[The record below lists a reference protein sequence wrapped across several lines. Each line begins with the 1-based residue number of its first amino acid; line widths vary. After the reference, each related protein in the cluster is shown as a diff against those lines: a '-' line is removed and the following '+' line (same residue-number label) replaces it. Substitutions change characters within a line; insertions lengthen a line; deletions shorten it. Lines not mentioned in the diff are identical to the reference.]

1 MPLLTRR
8 TVIPVFKDD
17 HDGNTYDFMDTY
29 VDALMDMQWKYNAIP
44 LQKDV
49 EDYQKALINDPE
61 EAKLIENI
69 MKLFTSN
76 EVLVKTGYA
85 KFASIFKPNQVVNW
99 AMYAGGSEV
108 VHEKAYSL
116 FTETIGLPNSV
127 YTDFLDVNVMKT
139 KTSYIDK
146 AKVKKWEEYKA
157 VGLSDAEADW
167 EFRRAVARMLAI
179 YGAGT
184 EAVTLY
190 AQFAMLLRYRMEGKY
205 PGLCQIVEYSI
216 RDEYTHHLGNA
227 HLFRQY
233 IQENSDIW
241 DDELKFDIYESM
253 REIVAYEDAL
263 IDYLNPK
270 DKEKFKTYVR
280 YQANSALLEIGMK
293 ANWIDVKTNP
303 FEFMELLVGTII
315 TDFFS
320 GKVTQYSKKMLGS
333 RDELKEKIRKL
344 NAERTSNE

>member
-1 MPLLTRR
+1 M
-8 TVIPVFKDD
+8 
-17 HDGNTYDFMDTY
+17 NY
-29 VDALMDMQWKYNAIP
+29 VRGGTN
-44 LQKDV
+44 
-49 EDYQKALINDPE
+49 E
-61 EAKLIENI
+61 
-69 MKLFTSN
+69 TSW
-76 EVLVKTGYA
+76 T
-85 KFASIFKPNQVVNW
+85 Q
-99 AMYAGGSEV
+99 
-108 VHEKAYSL
+108 
-116 FTETIGLPNSV
+116 
-127 YTDFLDVNVMKT
+127 
-139 KTSYIDK
+139 
-146 AKVKKWEEYKA
+146 
-157 VGLSDAEADW
+157 
-167 EFRRAVARMLAI
+167 R
-179 YGAGT
+179 
-184 EAVTLY
+184 
-190 AQFAMLLRYRMEGKY
+190 
-205 PGLCQIVEYSI
+205 

-280 YQANSALLEIGMK
+280 FQANSALLELGMK
-293 ANWIDVKTNP
+293 ANWLDVKTNP

>member
-1 MPLLTRR
+1 MNYAR
-8 TVIPVFKDD
+8 
-17 HDGNTYDFMDTY
+17 GG
-29 VDALMDMQWKYNAIP
+29 
-44 LQKDV
+44 
-49 EDYQKALINDPE
+49 INE
-61 EAKLIENI
+61 SSW
-69 MKLFTSN
+69 T
-76 EVLVKTGYA
+76 
-85 KFASIFKPNQVVNW
+85 Q
-99 AMYAGGSEV
+99 
-108 VHEKAYSL
+108 
-116 FTETIGLPNSV
+116 
-127 YTDFLDVNVMKT
+127 
-139 KTSYIDK
+139 
-146 AKVKKWEEYKA
+146 
-157 VGLSDAEADW
+157 
-167 EFRRAVARMLAI
+167 R
-179 YGAGT
+179 
-184 EAVTLY
+184 
-190 AQFAMLLRYRMEGKY
+190 
-205 PGLCQIVEYSI
+205 

-280 YQANSALLEIGMK
+280 FQANSALLELGMK
-293 ANWIDVKTNP
+293 ANWLDVKTNP

>member
-1 MPLLTRR
+1 M
-8 TVIPVFKDD
+8 
-17 HDGNTYDFMDTY
+17 NY
-29 VDALMDMQWKYNAIP
+29 VRGG
-44 LQKDV
+44 
-49 EDYQKALINDPE
+49 
-61 EAKLIENI
+61 
-69 MKLFTSN
+69 TN
-76 EVLVKTGYA
+76 ESSWT
-85 KFASIFKPNQVVNW
+85 Q
-99 AMYAGGSEV
+99 
-108 VHEKAYSL
+108 
-116 FTETIGLPNSV
+116 
-127 YTDFLDVNVMKT
+127 
-139 KTSYIDK
+139 
-146 AKVKKWEEYKA
+146 
-157 VGLSDAEADW
+157 
-167 EFRRAVARMLAI
+167 R
-179 YGAGT
+179 
-184 EAVTLY
+184 
-190 AQFAMLLRYRMEGKY
+190 
-205 PGLCQIVEYSI
+205 

-280 YQANSALLEIGMK
+280 FQANSALLELGMK
-293 ANWIDVKTNP
+293 ANWLDVKINP

>member
-1 MPLLTRR
+1 M
-8 TVIPVFKDD
+8 
-17 HDGNTYDFMDTY
+17 
-29 VDALMDMQWKYNAIP
+29 
-44 LQKDV
+44 
-49 EDYQKALINDPE
+49 
-61 EAKLIENI
+61 
-69 MKLFTSN
+69 
-76 EVLVKTGYA
+76 
-85 KFASIFKPNQVVNW
+85 
-99 AMYAGGSEV
+99 
-108 VHEKAYSL
+108 
-116 FTETIGLPNSV
+116 
-127 YTDFLDVNVMKT
+127 
-139 KTSYIDK
+139 
-146 AKVKKWEEYKA
+146 
-157 VGLSDAEADW
+157 
-167 EFRRAVARMLAI
+167 
-179 YGAGT
+179 
-184 EAVTLY
+184 
-190 AQFAMLLRYRMEGKY
+190 
-205 PGLCQIVEYSI
+205 
-216 RDEYTHHLGNA
+216 GNA

-280 YQANSALLEIGMK
+280 FQANSALLELGMK
-293 ANWIDVKTNP
+293 ANWVDVKTNP

>member
-1 MPLLTRR
+1 M
-8 TVIPVFKDD
+8 
-17 HDGNTYDFMDTY
+17 NY
-29 VDALMDMQWKYNAIP
+29 VRGG
-44 LQKDV
+44 
-49 EDYQKALINDPE
+49 
-61 EAKLIENI
+61 
-69 MKLFTSN
+69 TN
-76 EVLVKTGYA
+76 ESSWT
-85 KFASIFKPNQVVNW
+85 Q
-99 AMYAGGSEV
+99 
-108 VHEKAYSL
+108 
-116 FTETIGLPNSV
+116 
-127 YTDFLDVNVMKT
+127 
-139 KTSYIDK
+139 
-146 AKVKKWEEYKA
+146 
-157 VGLSDAEADW
+157 
-167 EFRRAVARMLAI
+167 R
-179 YGAGT
+179 
-184 EAVTLY
+184 
-190 AQFAMLLRYRMEGKY
+190 
-205 PGLCQIVEYSI
+205 

-280 YQANSALLEIGMK
+280 FQANSALLELGMK
-293 ANWIDVKTNP
+293 ANWLDVKTNP

-333 RDELKEKIRKL
+333 RDELKEKLRRL

>member
-1 MPLLTRR
+1 M
-8 TVIPVFKDD
+8 
-17 HDGNTYDFMDTY
+17 
-29 VDALMDMQWKYNAIP
+29 
-44 LQKDV
+44 
-49 EDYQKALINDPE
+49 
-61 EAKLIENI
+61 
-69 MKLFTSN
+69 
-76 EVLVKTGYA
+76 
-85 KFASIFKPNQVVNW
+85 
-99 AMYAGGSEV
+99 
-108 VHEKAYSL
+108 
-116 FTETIGLPNSV
+116 
-127 YTDFLDVNVMKT
+127 
-139 KTSYIDK
+139 
-146 AKVKKWEEYKA
+146 
-157 VGLSDAEADW
+157 
-167 EFRRAVARMLAI
+167 
-179 YGAGT
+179 
-184 EAVTLY
+184 
-190 AQFAMLLRYRMEGKY
+190 
-205 PGLCQIVEYSI
+205 
-216 RDEYTHHLGNA
+216 GNA

-280 YQANSALLEIGMK
+280 FQANSALLELGMK
-293 ANWIDVKTNP
+293 ANWLDVKINP

>member
-1 MPLLTRR
+1 M
-8 TVIPVFKDD
+8 
-17 HDGNTYDFMDTY
+17 NY
-29 VDALMDMQWKYNAIP
+29 VRGG
-44 LQKDV
+44 
-49 EDYQKALINDPE
+49 
-61 EAKLIENI
+61 
-69 MKLFTSN
+69 TN
-76 EVLVKTGYA
+76 ESSWT
-85 KFASIFKPNQVVNW
+85 Q
-99 AMYAGGSEV
+99 
-108 VHEKAYSL
+108 
-116 FTETIGLPNSV
+116 
-127 YTDFLDVNVMKT
+127 
-139 KTSYIDK
+139 
-146 AKVKKWEEYKA
+146 
-157 VGLSDAEADW
+157 
-167 EFRRAVARMLAI
+167 R
-179 YGAGT
+179 
-184 EAVTLY
+184 
-190 AQFAMLLRYRMEGKY
+190 
-205 PGLCQIVEYSI
+205 

-280 YQANSALLEIGMK
+280 FQANSALLELGMK
-293 ANWIDVKTNP
+293 ANWLDVKTNP

>member
-1 MPLLTRR
+1 M
-8 TVIPVFKDD
+8 
-17 HDGNTYDFMDTY
+17 
-29 VDALMDMQWKYNAIP
+29 
-44 LQKDV
+44 
-49 EDYQKALINDPE
+49 
-61 EAKLIENI
+61 
-69 MKLFTSN
+69 
-76 EVLVKTGYA
+76 
-85 KFASIFKPNQVVNW
+85 
-99 AMYAGGSEV
+99 
-108 VHEKAYSL
+108 
-116 FTETIGLPNSV
+116 
-127 YTDFLDVNVMKT
+127 
-139 KTSYIDK
+139 
-146 AKVKKWEEYKA
+146 
-157 VGLSDAEADW
+157 
-167 EFRRAVARMLAI
+167 
-179 YGAGT
+179 
-184 EAVTLY
+184 
-190 AQFAMLLRYRMEGKY
+190 
-205 PGLCQIVEYSI
+205 
-216 RDEYTHHLGNA
+216 GNA

-280 YQANSALLEIGMK
+280 FQANSALLELGMK
-293 ANWIDVKTNP
+293 ANWLDVKTNP

>member
-1 MPLLTRR
+1 MNYIR
-8 TVIPVFKDD
+8 
-17 HDGNTYDFMDTY
+17 GG
-29 VDALMDMQWKYNAIP
+29 
-44 LQKDV
+44 
-49 EDYQKALINDPE
+49 INE
-61 EAKLIENI
+61 SSW
-69 MKLFTSN
+69 T
-76 EVLVKTGYA
+76 
-85 KFASIFKPNQVVNW
+85 Q
-99 AMYAGGSEV
+99 
-108 VHEKAYSL
+108 
-116 FTETIGLPNSV
+116 
-127 YTDFLDVNVMKT
+127 
-139 KTSYIDK
+139 
-146 AKVKKWEEYKA
+146 
-157 VGLSDAEADW
+157 
-167 EFRRAVARMLAI
+167 R
-179 YGAGT
+179 
-184 EAVTLY
+184 
-190 AQFAMLLRYRMEGKY
+190 
-205 PGLCQIVEYSI
+205 

-280 YQANSALLEIGMK
+280 FQANSALLELGMK
-293 ANWIDVKTNP
+293 ANWLDVKTNP

-344 NAERTSNE
+344 NTERTFNE

>member
-1 MPLLTRR
+1 MSLLNRR
-8 TVIPVFKDD
+8 TALPVFKDE
-17 HDGNTYDFMDTY
+17 HDGNTYDFMDKY
-29 VDALMDMQWKYNAIP
+29 IEALMDMQWKFNAIP

-49 EDYQKALINDPE
+49 EDYQRALVNDPE
-61 EAKLIENI
+61 EAKLIQDI

-99 AMYAGGSEV
+99 AMYSGGSEV

-116 FTETIGLPNSV
+116 FTDTIGLPNSV
-127 YTDFLDVNVMKT
+127 YTDFLDVSIMKT
-139 KTSYIDK
+139 KTTYIDK
-146 AKVKKWEEYKA
+146 AKVKKWEDYKSA
-157 VGLSDAEADW
+157 GLTDAEVDY

-179 YGAGT
+179 YGGGT

-190 AQFAMLLRYRMEGKY
+190 AQFAMLLRFRMEGKY

-216 RDEYTHHLGNA
+216 RDEYTHHLGNS

-233 IQENSDIW
+233 ITENPDIW

-270 DKEKFKTYVR
+270 EKDKFKTYVR
-280 YQANSALLEIGMK
+280 YQANSALLELGMK
-293 ANWIDVKTNP
+293 ANWEQALVNP
-303 FEFMELLVGTII
+303 FEFMSLITGTVI

-333 RDELKEKIRKL
+333 REDLRAKLQHLKDTKYGK
-344 NAERTSNE
+344 

>member
-1 MPLLTRR
+1 MPLLSRR
-8 TVIPVFKDD
+8 TAMPVFKDD
-17 HDGNTYDFMDTY
+17 HDGDTYDFMDDY
-29 VDALMDMQWKYNAIP
+29 IDALMNMVWKYDAIP

-49 EDYQKALINDPE
+49 EDYQRALTGNPQ
-61 EAKLIENI
+61 EAKLIENT

-116 FTETIGLPNSV
+116 FTDTIGLPNTV
-127 YTDFLDVNVMKT
+127 YTDFLDINVMKT
-139 KTSYIDK
+139 KTTYIDK

-157 VGLSDAEADW
+157 VGLTDAEADW

-190 AQFAMLLRYRMEGKY
+190 AQFAMLLKFRMEGKY

-233 IQENSDIW
+233 IQENPDIW

-263 IDYLNPK
+263 IDYLSPS
-270 DKEKFKTYVR
+270 DKESFKAYVR
-280 YQANSALLEIGMK
+280 YQANSALLELGMK
-293 ANWIDVKTNP
+293 ANWTDVQSNP
-303 FEFMELLVGTII
+303 FEFMELITGTVI

-320 GKVTQYSKKMLGS
+320 GKVTQYSKKMNGS
-333 RDELKEKIRKL
+333 RDALRAKLQKIKQEKGL
-344 NAERTSNE
+344 

>member
-1 MPLLTRR
+1 MPLLSRR
-8 TVIPVFKDD
+8 SIIPVFKDD

-29 VDALMDMQWKYNAIP
+29 IDALMDMQWKYNAIP

-49 EDYQKALINDPE
+49 EDYQRALVNDPE

-116 FTETIGLPNSV
+116 FTDTIGLPNSV
-127 YTDFLDVNVMKT
+127 YTDFLDINVMKT
-139 KTSYIDK
+139 KTTYVDK

-157 VGLSDAEADW
+157 VGLTDAETDW
-167 EFRRAVARMLAI
+167 EFRRSVARMLAI

-190 AQFAMLLRYRMEGKY
+190 AQFAMLLRFRMEGKY

-216 RDEYTHHLGNA
+216 NY
-227 HLFRQY
+227 
-233 IQENSDIW
+233 
-241 DDELKFDIYESM
+241 
-253 REIVAYEDAL
+253 
-263 IDYLNPK
+263 
-270 DKEKFKTYVR
+270 
-280 YQANSALLEIGMK
+280 
-293 ANWIDVKTNP
+293 
-303 FEFMELLVGTII
+303 
-315 TDFFS
+315 
-320 GKVTQYSKKMLGS
+320 KVT
-333 RDELKEKIRKL
+333 DA
-344 NAERTSNE
+344 N